1 MADASAFVEYL
12 LRTGRAGL
20 VEGVFESPGVELHA
34 PALCDVEVV
43 SAFRRALRTGLME
56 VARAG
61 LALEAYLDF
70 PVARHGHA
78 GLMARALA
86 LRDNFT
92 AYDAMYVA
100 LAELLGL
107 IADRRVN
114 VVSVMTTRGDA
125 ETVTFV
131 LRVSTVDAH
140 GLARHLR
147 GSGVSVAWP
156 PEKQAVP

>member
-56 VARAG
+56 VARAS

-100 LAELLGL
+100 LAELLGAEL
-107 IADRRVN
+107 LSADSGLVRAARRHTQLAVI
-114 VVSVMTTRGDA
+114 
-125 ETVTFV
+125 
-131 LRVSTVDAH
+131 ST
-140 GLARHLR
+140 
-147 GSGVSVAWP
+147 
-156 PEKQAVP
+156 AV